1 MPGRAATHE
10 AGHWLGLYHVFG
22 GGCSGNGDF
31 VSDTPPQIIE
41 TTGCRTLEHDCDIPE
56 LIYEEKLLCRQGFIL
71 SLPPPGLNRIL
82 FSFATIMVHDVLQT
96 NHEKP
101 WINNTTSYFDLS
113 TRHGNAISG
122 LTSRR

>member
-1 MPGRAATHE
+1 MATSFPTPLRKSLRPPAA
-10 AGHWLGLYHVFG
+10 
-22 GGCSGNGDF
+22 
-31 VSDTPPQIIE
+31 
-41 TTGCRTLEHDCDIPE
+41 EH
-56 LIYEEKLLCRQGFIL
+56 L
-71 SLPPPGLNRIL
+71 SMTATSRNSSTRRSFFAARDSSSLSPPPGLNRIL